1 MNNHR
6 VERRCK
12 TKMENQRKKKTGFFV
27 ILFLLLLFSAAVIY
41 FVGRPL
47 IQYISEPEEFRNY
60 IAEHGIVGRLFFI
73 FMVVFQVVIAVVPG
87 EPFELAAGYAF
98 GIWEGTLLSIIGIAL
113 GSLLVFFVVR
123 RFGVPF
129 IEQFF
134 SLKKIESIKFLK
146 KRKNLNL
153 IFFILFFLPGTPKDF
168 LTYVVGLTKM
178 SPKAF
183 AAIVIFARFP
193 SVVTSAIAGD
203 ALVSQNYLL
212 TVLVYAVTGLLC
224 LAGVG
229 IYRKFFNETPSD
241 DDTEQ

>member
-1 MNNHR
+1 MATQN
-6 VERRCK
+6 K
-12 TKMENQRKKKTGFFV
+12 KKKTGFFV

-47 IQYISEPEEFRNY
+47 VQYISEPDKFRAY
-60 IAEHGIVGRLFFI
+60 IADHGIVGRLFFI

-98 GIWEGTLLSIIGIAL
+98 GIWEGTLLSVIGIAL

-134 SLKKIESIKFLK
+134 SLEKIESIKFLK
-146 KRKNLNL
+146 NRKNLNL

-178 SPKAF
+178 SSKTFAF
-183 AAIVIFARFP
+183 IVICARFP
-193 SVVTSAIAGD
+193 SVITSAIAGD
-203 ALVSQNYLL
+203 ALVSQNYTL
-212 TVLVYAVTGLLC
+212 TILVYAVTGLLC
-224 LAGVG
+224 LLGTW
-229 IYRKFFNETPSD
+229 IYRKYFSADTPGD
-241 DDTEQ
+241 DSPPPTP